1 MDDNQRI
8 VLITGC
14 TDGSAGSALARQFQR
29 RGCRVFAAAR
39 SLDKMQSLADL
50 DGVDRLAMDVTSA
63 AQIAAAVDAVRAAT
77 GAGGRLD
84 VLVNNAAAFNLM
96 PLADQNLDDAR
107 AMFDVN
113 VFGPLAVVQAFLPLL
128 LAAASSSSPGT
139 RPVVANIGS
148 VSAAAEPVFQGAYA
162 ASKAALSA
170 MSGVMRKELA
180 PLNIRVATVVSGA
193 VATGFKAG
201 NAPWKVPVETSL
213 YAALAGAVESKE
225 SAGPAGAMS
234 PDDYAARVVGDL
246 LGANPGPAIYR
257 GRFTTLVWL
266 MGWLGW
272 YGMTDAMDI
281 KKNELDKLKVPEV
294 EKTS

>member
-1 MDDNQRI
+1 
-8 VLITGC
+8 
-14 TDGSAGSALARQFQR
+14 
-29 RGCRVFAAAR
+29 
-39 SLDKMQSLADL
+39 
-50 DGVDRLAMDVTSA
+50 
-63 AQIAAAVDAVRAAT
+63 
-77 GAGGRLD
+77 
-84 VLVNNAAAFNLM
+84 
-96 PLADQNLDDAR
+96 
-107 AMFDVN
+107 MFDVN

-128 LAAASSSSPGT
+128 LAAASSSSSSPSGT

-201 NAPWKVPVETSL
+201 NPAWKVPTKTSL
-213 YAALAGAVESKE
+213 YAALAGAVEGKE

-246 LGANPGPAIYR
+246 LGASPGPAIYR
-257 GRFTTLVWL
+257 GRFASVVWL

-281 KKNELDKLKVPEV
+281 KKNGLDKLKVPEV

>member
-1 MDDNQRI
+1 
-8 VLITGC
+8 
-14 TDGSAGSALARQFQR
+14 
-29 RGCRVFAAAR
+29 
-39 SLDKMQSLADL
+39 
-50 DGVDRLAMDVTSA
+50 
-63 AQIAAAVDAVRAAT
+63 
-77 GAGGRLD
+77 
-84 VLVNNAAAFNLM
+84 
-96 PLADQNLDDAR
+96 
-107 AMFDVN
+107 MFDVN
-113 VFGPLAVVQAFLPLL
+113 VFGPLAVTQAFLPLL
-128 LAAASSSSPGT
+128 LAAASSSSGT

-148 VSAAAEPVFQGAYA
+148 ISAAAEPVFQGVYA
-162 ASKAALSA
+162 ASKAALFA

-225 SAGPAGAMS
+225 SAGPAAAMS

-257 GRFTTLVWL
+257 GRFATLVWL

-281 KKNELDKLKVPEV
+281 KKNGLDKLKVPEL
-294 EKTS
+294 KQAS

>member
-1 MDDNQRI
+1 MHDNQRT

-14 TDGSAGSALARQFQR
+14 TDGSAGSSLARQFQR

-63 AQIAAAVDAVRAAT
+63 AQIAAAVDVVRAAT
-77 GAGGRLD
+77 GGGGRLD

-128 LAAASSSSPGT
+128 LAATSTSSSSSGS

-170 MSGVMRKELA
+170 MSGVLRKELA

-201 NAPWKVPVETSL
+201 NPAWKVPTETSL

-257 GRFTTLVWL
+257 GRFASLVWL

-281 KKNELDKLKVPEV
+281 KKNGLDKLKPEG
-294 EKTS
+294 S